1 MSPAAVII
9 RKIAFQDPSQMPFS
23 QHDHVIQAVTS
34 NRSDQPL
41 HVGPLPW
48 AGRSREDFLYAHA
61 LDSLVKLTPI
71 DLVPISQQVTWC
83 GIFGKGLDHLLSGP
97 PSRGMLRHIKV
108 NHTPT
113 VMSQHHQDEKD

>member
-34 NRSDQPL
+34 NGSDQPL

-48 AGRSREDFLYAHA
+48 AGRSGEDLLHAHA
-61 LDSLVKLTPI
+61 LDSLAKLTPI
-71 DLVPISQQVTWC
+71 DLVSISQQVTWC
-83 GIFGKGLDHLLSGP
+83 GIFGKGLNHLLSGP
-97 PSRGMLRHIKV
+97 TPPWDAPSRYSEPHV
-108 NHTPT
+108 
-113 VMSQHHQDEKD
+113 D